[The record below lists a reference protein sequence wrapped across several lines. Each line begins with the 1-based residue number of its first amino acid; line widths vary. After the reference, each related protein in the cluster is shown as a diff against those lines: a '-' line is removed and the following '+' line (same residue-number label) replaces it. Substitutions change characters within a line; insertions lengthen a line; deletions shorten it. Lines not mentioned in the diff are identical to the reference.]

1 MKNNFRAFVLINLL
15 SLSLLSS
22 AQRKNTD
29 TSISIVPALNSALFN
44 SINFRSVGPA
54 LTSGRIVDFAVNPKN
69 RYEYLI
75 AAACGGIWKTSNAG
89 VNFQPIFD
97 NEASFSIGCIVFDP
111 TNSNIIWVGTGENNN
126 QRSVAYGNGVYKSED
141 GGKSWK
147 NMGLKN
153 SEHIGEISIDHQ
165 NSQIVYVAAYG
176 PLWKSGGERGIY
188 KTTDGGIT
196 WKQVLNV
203 SEHTGFN
210 EVKIQPGNNNVIYA
224 TAHQRQ
230 RKVFTY
236 IGGGPESAI
245 YKSSDAGTTWKKIM
259 NGLQGQ
265 TDIGRISIAISPV
278 DSSTMYSIVEAGEG
292 KGGIFISKDQGASW
306 QKRNSFFTSGN
317 YYQEIFCDPKNID
330 KIFIMDTY
338 IKYSVDGGKTL
349 VNLGEKNK
357 HVDNHAIWIDPE
369 NTTHMLVGCDGGI
382 YETFDN
388 AENWNFK
395 QNLPITQFYK
405 VSLDNAF
412 PFYNIYGGTQ
422 DNFSLGGPSRTLSA
436 NGVTNND
443 WFITQGGD
451 GFETQVDY
459 TNPNIIY
466 AQYQYGGLSRFNK
479 LTGEG
484 LDIRPVEGGTD
495 KPYRWNWDAPLLISK
510 HNHNRLYFASN
521 KVFKTNDQG
530 NTWDTISR
538 DLSRGLNRNTL
549 KVMDRVWSVDA
560 IAKNASTDV
569 FGQVTTLAESPL
581 DENILFAGTDDGLI
595 YSTTN
600 GGKHWEKYDN
610 IKGLPPQTYI
620 NQIVASSHN
629 KNVAYA
635 AINHHRY
642 GDFKPYLIKT
652 MDGGKTWVSIAG
664 NLPERGTVYCMA
676 EDFKDPDLLFAGT
689 EFGVFITIDGGKN
702 WIQLKGGL
710 PTISV
715 KDMEIQQREEDL
727 VLATFGR
734 GFYILEDYSFLRNIK
749 PETVKKTA
757 ELFPVKP
764 AWMYLQNNALGG
776 NDKGFQGESFFVS
789 PNPKP
794 GAVFTYFLKENI
806 KSIKELRQERE
817 AERIKKG
824 LPAFYPSLDS
834 LRLED
839 NQQNTYLLFTIKDDE
854 GNVIRR
860 LQASPKNGLNRI
872 SWDFRTDG
880 KLPVN
885 VSAAMNAGDQGIFV
899 PPGSYNVSLLKFED
913 GIFTELISPVKF
925 LIKSLVLDSLSA
937 PDKTALFAFGKK
949 VLELRRAATAVN
961 AIKQEQETKL
971 KAINIAIFQTPSI
984 DQSLAK
990 KVLDLKNQLANI
1002 NTLINGDTVLEKRE
1016 FETQTSIQSRIGRI
1030 TEGLIS
1036 TTSVPTNTSI
1046 NSYKVAS
1053 TQFQQVLSQIKQ
1065 IDSEIIKIEVILEKN
1080 QAPYTPGR
1088 MPDWKPE

>member
-1 MKNNFRAFVLINLL
+1 MKNYFKVFVLINLL
-15 SLSLLSS
+15 SLALLST
-22 AQRKNTD
+22 AQRKKTD
-29 TSISIVPALNSALFN
+29 TSISTVPALNSALFN

-54 LTSGRIVDFAVNPKN
+54 LTSGRIVDFAVNLKN
-69 RYEYLI
+69 KYEYFI
-75 AAACGGIWKTSNAG
+75 ATASGGVWKTSNAG

-97 NEASFSIGCIVFDP
+97 NEASFSIGCVVLDP
-111 TNSNIIWVGTGENNN
+111 TNSNVIWIGTGENNN
-126 QRSVAYGNGVYKSED
+126 QRSVGYGNGVYKSED

-153 SEHIGEISIDHQ
+153 SEHIGEISIDHE
-165 NSQIVYVAAYG
+165 NPQIIYVAAYG
-176 PLWKSGGERGIY
+176 PLWKSGGERGIF
-188 KTTDGGIT
+188 KTIDGGVT
-196 WKQVLNV
+196 WKQILNV

-210 EVKIQPGNNNVIYA
+210 EVKIEPGISNVIYA

-245 YKSSDAGTTWKKIM
+245 YKSTDAGATWKKIM
-259 NGLQGQ
+259 NGLPSN

-278 DSSTMYSIVEAGEG
+278 DSSTLYSIVEAGEG
-292 KGGIFISKDQGASW
+292 KGGIFISKDKGASW
-306 QKRNSFFTSGN
+306 QKRNGFFTSGN

-349 VNLGEKNK
+349 INLGEKNK
-357 HVDNHAIWIDPE
+357 HVDNHAIWIDPD
-369 NTTHMLVGCDGGI
+369 NTSHMLVGCDGGI

-436 NGVTNND
+436 NGITNND

-466 AQYQYGGLSRFNK
+466 AQYQYGGLARFNK
-479 LTGEG
+479 ITGER

-530 NTWDTISR
+530 NTWDTISG
-538 DLSRGLNRNTL
+538 DLSRGLDRNIL
-549 KVMDRVWSVDA
+549 KVMDRVWSIDA

-569 FGQVTTLAESPL
+569 YGQVTTLAESPL
-581 DENILFAGTDDGLI
+581 DENLLFAGTDDGVI

-600 GGKHWEKYDN
+600 GGNHWAKYDG
-610 IKGLPPQTYI
+610 IQGLPSQTYI
-620 NQIVASSHN
+620 NQVVASFHN

-652 MDGGKTWVSIAG
+652 IDGGKNWTSIVG
-664 NLPERGTVYCMA
+664 NLPERGTVYCIA

-689 EFGVFITIDGGKN
+689 EFGVFVTIDGGKN

-715 KDMEIQQREEDL
+715 KDMEIQQREDDL

-734 GFYILEDYSFLRNIK
+734 GFYILEDYSFLRNVS
-749 PETVKKTA
+749 PETVNKTA
-757 ELFPVKP
+757 EIFPVKP
-764 AWMYLQNNALGG
+764 AWMYLQTSALGG
-776 NDKGFQGESFFVS
+776 SDKGFQGESFFTT

-794 GAVFTYFLKENI
+794 GAVFTYFLKESI
-806 KSIKELRQERE
+806 KSFKELRQERE

-839 NQQNTYLLFTIKDDE
+839 NQQNAYLLFTIKDEE

-860 LQASPKNGLNRI
+860 LEAPAKNGLNRI

-885 VSAAMNAGDQGIFV
+885 VNAAMNAGDQGIFV
-899 PPGSYNVSLLKFED
+899 PPGNYNVSLSKFED
-913 GIFTELISPVKF
+913 GTFIQLVSPVKF
-925 LIKSLVLDSLSA
+925 LVKSLVLDSLFPS
-937 PDKTALFAFGKK
+937 DKTGLYAFGKK
-949 VLELRRAATAVN
+949 VLELRRAATAIN
-961 AIKQEQETKL
+961 AIKQDQEAKL
-971 KAINIAIFQTPSI
+971 KAINLAILQTPSI

-990 KVLDLKNQLANI
+990 KVLDIRNQLANI
-1002 NTLINGDTVLEKRE
+1002 NTVINGDTVLEKRE
-1016 FETQTSIQSRIGRI
+1016 FETPTSIQSRIGRI

-1036 TTSVPTNTSI
+1036 TTSMPTNTSI

-1053 TQFQQVLSQIKQ
+1053 TQFENVLAQIKQ
-1065 IDSEIIKIEVILEKN
+1065 IESEINKIEVILEENK
-1080 QAPYTPGR
+1080 APYTPGR

>member
-1 MKNNFRAFVLINLL
+1 LFSLLNLL
-15 SLSLLSS
+15 SLCLLSN
-22 AQRKNTD
+22 AQRKKVD
-29 TSISIVPALNSALFN
+29 TLSSLVPALNSALFN

-69 RYEYLI
+69 KYEYFI
-75 AAACGGIWKTSNAG
+75 ATASGGVWKTNNAG
-89 VNFQPIFD
+89 ISFQPLFD
-97 NEASFSIGCIVFDP
+97 NEASFSIGCVVLDPKNPNIV
-111 TNSNIIWVGTGENNN
+111 WVGTGENNN
-126 QRSVAYGNGVYKSED
+126 QRSVGYGNGIYKSED

-153 SEHIGEISIDHQ
+153 SEHIGEISIDHD
-165 NSQIVYVAAYG
+165 NSQVVYVAAYG
-176 PLWKSGGERGIY
+176 PLWKSGGERGVY
-188 KTTDGGIT
+188 KTVDGGLN
-196 WKQVLNV
+196 WKQILNI
-203 SEHTGFN
+203 SDNTGFN
-210 EVKIQPGNNNVIYA
+210 EVKIEPGNSSVLYA
-224 TAHQRQ
+224 AAHQRQ

-236 IGGGPESAI
+236 IGGGPESAL
-245 YKSSDAGTTWKKIM
+245 YKSTDAGATWKKIM
-259 NGLQGQ
+259 NGLPSQ
-265 TDIGRISIAISPV
+265 TDVGRISIAISPV
-278 DSSTMYSIVEAGEG
+278 DSSTLYTIVEAGEG
-292 KGGIFISKDQGASW
+292 KGGIFMSKDKGASW
-306 QKRNSFFTSGN
+306 QKRNSFFTAGN

-330 KIFIMDTY
+330 KIFIMDSY

-349 VNLGEKNK
+349 TNLPEKNK
-357 HVDNHAIWIDPE
+357 HVDNHAIWVDPD
-369 NTTHMLVGCDGGI
+369 NTTHLLVGCDGGI

-388 AENWNFK
+388 AENWNYK

-405 VSLDNAF
+405 VALDNAF

-436 NGVTNND
+436 NGITNND

-466 AQYQYGGLSRFNK
+466 AQSQYGGLSKFNK

-484 LDIRPVEGGTD
+484 LDIRPVEGEKD

-521 KVFKTNDQG
+521 KVFKTDDQG
-530 NTWDTISR
+530 NTWDTISG
-538 DLSRGLNRNTL
+538 DLSRGLDRNSL
-549 KVMDRVWSVDA
+549 KVMDKVWSIDA
-560 IAKNASTDV
+560 IAKNSSTDV

-600 GGKHWEKYDN
+600 GGKRWEKYDD
-610 IKGLPPQTYI
+610 IKGLPAQTYV
-620 NQIVASSHN
+620 NQVVASAHN
-629 KNVAYA
+629 KSIAYA

-652 MDGGKTWVSIAG
+652 VDGGKTWTSIAG
-664 NLPERGTVYCMA
+664 NLPERGTVYCIA
-676 EDFKDPDLLFAGT
+676 EDFKDPDSLFAGT
-689 EFGVFITIDGGKN
+689 EFGVFVAIDGGKN

-734 GFYILEDYSFLRNIK
+734 GFYILEDYGFLRDINPELIK
-749 PETVKKTA
+749 KAAVI
-757 ELFPVKP
+757 FPVKP
-764 AWMYLQNNALGG
+764 TWEYLQTSALGG
-776 NDKGFQGESFFVS
+776 SDKGFQGESFFTS

-806 KSIKELRQERE
+806 KSLRELRQERE
-817 AERIKKG
+817 AERTKKG

-834 LRLED
+834 LRLEE
-839 NQQNTYLLFTIKDDE
+839 NQQNAYLLFTIKDEE

-860 LQASPKNGLNRI
+860 LQASAKNGLNRL

-885 VSAAMNAGDQGIFV
+885 VNAGYNAGDQGIFV
-899 PPGSYNVSLLKFED
+899 PPGNYTVSLSKYED
-913 GIFTELISPVKF
+913 GTFIQLVSPVKF
-925 LIKSLVLDSLSA
+925 IVKSLVLDSLSVA
-937 PDKTALFAFGKK
+937 DKVKLFAFGKK
-949 VLELRRAATAVN
+949 ALELRRAATAVS
-961 AIKQEQETKL
+961 AIKQEQENKL
-971 KAINIAIFQTPSI
+971 KAIGMAILQTPNL
-984 DQSLAK
+984 DQSLTK
-990 KVLDLKNQLANI
+990 KVLDLRNELSNI
-1002 NTLINGDTVLEKRE
+1002 NTIINGDTVLQKRE
-1016 FETQTSIQSRIGRI
+1016 FETPTSIQSRIGTI
-1030 TEGLIS
+1030 TESLIS
-1036 TTSVPTNTSI
+1036 TTSMPTSTSL
-1046 NSYKVAS
+1046 NSYKIAS
-1053 TQFQQVLSQIKQ
+1053 QQFQSVLTQIKQ
-1065 IDSEIIKIEVILEKN
+1065 IQTEISKIENVLEENK
-1080 QAPYTPGR
+1080 APYTPGR